1 MIQTAA
7 HQQLATINAD
17 VVIYTDGSAS
27 GGLTKGGAAAV
38 ITTGTTDDPTIV
50 TTLKRKGAP
59 ATSSYEEEH
68 VAMLMAIEY
77 TQSAVDAA
85 SKVCIVT
92 DSQSLCKASESRYS
106 FHQSSHTQLPSRDRH
121 SVGAR
126 TRRSARKR
134 TRGSSSEGCNNTARP
149 RTKHQF

>member
-1 MIQTAA
+1 MIQAAA

-17 VVIYTDGSAS
+17 VIIYTDGSAS

-77 TQSAVDAA
+77 TQSTVDAA
-85 SKVCIVT
+85 P
-92 DSQSLCKASESRYS
+92 RY
-106 FHQSSHTQLPSRDRH
+106 
-121 SVGAR
+121 A
-126 TRRSARKR
+126 
-134 TRGSSSEGCNNTARP
+134 
-149 RTKHQF
+149 